1 MPILRVDKFGRLYE
15 SSRDRA
21 DGLGYNRHADAVNV
35 SDLTLDAVYLTQQE
49 NQKRE
54 ALKHRMLSAA
64 QDEQARMEKVR
75 QARNARLAQLKAQNE
90 ELLRQN
96 RSVQNNLIR
105 RGLASPVYDKS
116 LGCPCPDQ
124 NLTQQSISHVMTGM
138 GKDVTSRVPRTELV
152 QQSHLAKAERILARN
167 QAQKAKLERDHKR
180 MLKAV
185 SEKRRELNR
194 YDASPS
200 FPIVKR

>member
-105 RGLASPVYDKS
+105 GLMPIPVLNNY
-116 LGCPCPDQ
+116 GAPD
-124 NLTQQSISHVMTGM
+124 
-138 GKDVTSRVPRTELV
+138 V
-152 QQSHLAKAERILARN
+152 Q
-167 QAQKAKLERDHKR
+167 
-180 MLKAV
+180 V
-185 SEKRRELNR
+185 
-194 YDASPS
+194 
-200 FPIVKR
+200 F